1 MHLHVLSET
10 CLWISLWQGIWCYS
24 LVNKAIICQSPM
36 VCLGCLMVEDLLQW
50 LLWTSL
56 TIQFGSVS
64 FRFMVFQWKRWR
76 ALPQSLLTGSS
87 TYAAVVTIHML
98 CWWDLLQSLLIWP
111 SMFTVDGT
119 FHKLCWWG
127 PSTCNV
133 NGTFYM
139 QCWWDL
145 PNTLMMGWR
154 DFVPCSC
161 KLISDKTAME
171 QKETKNSFEVGFW
184 SIVYTLTSKSCKL

>member
-10 CLWISLWQGIWCYS
+10 CLWISLWQGRWCYS

-64 FRFMVFQWKRWR
+64 FRFMVFQWKRWL

-87 TYAAVVTIHML
+87 TYAVVVTVHML
-98 CWWDLLQSLLIWP
+98 CWWDLLQSLLMWP

-154 DFVPCSC
+154 DLFHAAASWF
-161 KLISDKTAME
+161 LIK
-171 QKETKNSFEVGFW
+171 QQW
-184 SIVYTLTSKSCKL
+184 SKKRQRILLR